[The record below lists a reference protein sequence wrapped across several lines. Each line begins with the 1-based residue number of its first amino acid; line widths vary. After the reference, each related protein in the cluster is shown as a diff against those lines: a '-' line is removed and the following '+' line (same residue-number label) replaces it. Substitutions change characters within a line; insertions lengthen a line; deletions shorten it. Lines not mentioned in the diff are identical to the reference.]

1 LTGILDT
8 LIMMRK
14 RMTTTYKS
22 KEGLVV
28 PKSMSRAAGWKN
40 GEEMEFKR
48 SGRKVIVSPKAV
60 DPDDILTSAEAKMV
74 SRALKQVREGKTKP
88 LAQIKY
94 ELGL

>member
-1 LTGILDT
+1 
-8 LIMMRK
+8 MMRK

-48 SGRKVIVSPKAV
+48 SGRKIIVSPKSV
-60 DPDDILTSAEAKMV
+60 DPDDVLTPEEAKKVRLGM
-74 SRALKQVREGKTKP
+74 KQIREGKVRP
-88 LAQIKY
+88 WSEIKH

>member
-1 LTGILDT
+1 
-8 LIMMRK
+8 MMRK

-48 SGRKVIVSPKAV
+48 SGRKIIVSPKAV
-60 DPDDILTSAEAKMV
+60 DPDDVLTPAEAKKV
-74 SRALKQVREGKTKP
+74 RHALQQVREGKTRP
-88 LAQIKY
+88 WLQIKH